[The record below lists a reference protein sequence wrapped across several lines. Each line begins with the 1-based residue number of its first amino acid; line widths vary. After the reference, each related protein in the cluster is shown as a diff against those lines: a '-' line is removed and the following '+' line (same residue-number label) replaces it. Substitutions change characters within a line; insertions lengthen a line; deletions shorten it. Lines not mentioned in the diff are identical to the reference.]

1 MTLDMEK
8 EMTVVTVV
16 GDIICRK
23 KWLMTFQVIVSGS
36 VLLETLLQGR

>member
-16 GDIICRK
+16 ADDDLHEKVVKDI
-23 KWLMTFQVIVSGS
+23 LSNS
-36 VLLETLLQGR
+36 VWFSSS